1 MPPPYTLITDRIN
14 THKQMSSYIKDKFK
28 NVTAISFKAY
38 DKELII
44 SFTGFEDE
52 EDINEYC
59 EFVFNNIGM
68 RSNFSEEPPTVH

>member
-1 MPPPYTLITDRIN
+1 
-14 THKQMSSYIKDKFK
+14 MSSYIKDKFK

-44 SFTGFEDE
+44 SFSGFESETDI
-52 EDINEYC
+52 EDFC

-68 RSNFSEEPPTVH
+68 RSNFSEKPPTVH

>member
-1 MPPPYTLITDRIN
+1 
-14 THKQMSSYIKDKFK
+14 MSSYIKDKFK
-28 NVTAISFKAY
+28 NITA
-38 DKELII
+38 I

-59 EFVFNNIGM
+59 EFIFNNIGM

>member
-1 MPPPYTLITDRIN
+1 
-14 THKQMSSYIKDKFK
+14 MSSYIKDKFK

-52 EDINEYC
+52 EDINEYW
-59 EFVFNNIGM
+59 
-68 RSNFSEEPPTVH
+68 